1 MKSAGQRVY
10 NCGHDD
16 PFFKLENDIASL
28 PVDPAPVELGNPR
41 GSSVTNRPDMQPSMP
56 EALVWSLEDIL
67 FFSRG
72 IPYFCFAMP
81 LRLTIQATELEFA
94 IYF

>member
-1 MKSAGQRVY
+1 MTTPCFRF
-10 NCGHDD
+10 DD
-16 PFFKLENDIASL
+16 DIASL
-28 PVDPAPVELGNPR
+28 PVDPAPVELGNSH

-56 EALVWSLEDIL
+56 EALVLCLEDTL
-67 FFSRG
+67 FFSRE